1 MREAKIDRKTRKW
14 VVGLYWTPSAEWIIR
29 TSLFSNAGAADAR
42 QAMTKLWKHP
52 KTGVL
57 YLRQRTPSDLVAY
70 LNGQPVT
77 LPIGD
82 IQRTVRIWDSVE
94 FSLRTKNPGIANAR
108 AHRANRA
115 LNEFWERT
123 RAEMR
128 EAD

>member
-1 MREAKIDRKTRKW
+1 
-14 VVGLYWTPSAEWIIR
+14 
-29 TSLFSNAGAADAR
+29 
-42 QAMTKLWKHP
+42 MTKLWKHP

-57 YLRQRTPSDLVAY
+57 YLRQRTPSDLVVY
-70 LNGQPVT
+70 LKGQPVT

-94 FSLRTKNPGIANAR
+94 VSLRTKNPGIANAR
-108 AHRANRA
+108 AHRVNRA
-115 LNEFWERT
+115 LNEFWERA